1 MNNERIK
8 KIRAFNRYYTVWLE
22 VMNKNYLKTEL
33 SWHEARVLYEIYIYQ
48 EISATELCEHL
59 NMDKSYVSRI
69 IGKFEKNQLLQRE
82 FIAGRKGV
90 KRIWLTD
97 KGKQQALQIDKNGN
111 QQIADKFKNMDEKTC
126 KRLCESMDLIEKI
139 LRENEE
145 KGGRKNE

>member
-1 MNNERIK
+1 MIK
-8 KIRAFNRYYTVWLE
+8 KIRAFNRYYTIWLD
-22 VMNKNYLKTEL
+22 VMNKDYLKTEL

-69 IGKFEKNQLLQRE
+69 IGKFEKHQLLQRE

-90 KRIWLTD
+90 KKIWLTD
-97 KGKQQALQIDKNGN
+97 KGKQQALKIDKNGN